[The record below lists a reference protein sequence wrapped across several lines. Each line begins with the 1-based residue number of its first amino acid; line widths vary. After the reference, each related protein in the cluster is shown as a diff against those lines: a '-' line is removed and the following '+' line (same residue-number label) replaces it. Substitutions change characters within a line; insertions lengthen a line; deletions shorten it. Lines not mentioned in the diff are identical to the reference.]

1 MKTTTRILIYLVA
14 MALVDIIIPV
24 PIAAFMLI
32 YVLYQKPAWFKEM
45 VEDVYRS

>member
-1 MKTTTRILIYLVA
+1 MKMTTKILIYLVA

-45 VEDVYRS
+45 VDAFYT

>member
-1 MKTTTRILIYLVA
+1 MKLTTKILIFLVA
-14 MALVDIIIPV
+14 IALVDIVIPV

-45 VEDVYRS
+45 VSEIYRS